1 MKFGATTLN
10 KKHAYLIM
18 AHNHAD
24 LLNRLLNILD
34 DPRNDVFVH
43 IDSKSGDA
51 FVQRVR
57 RSLNNANLYFTER
70 VDVHWG
76 AFSLVQ
82 AEMALLKLATD
93 TGNYAYYH
101 LISGVDLPIKTQ
113 DQIHTF
119 FDSIQGQELVQFQQ
133 PKISAEKLERVR
145 RYFPLQEK
153 DIRINQLLSFSQR
166 VLVKA
171 QKILGMDRLRHV
183 STEFQM
189 GSNWFSI
196 TDDFARYIIQALPQ
210 YVPYFQNAFCSDE
223 LIVQTILI
231 NSPFKESLYHT
242 EFDDS
247 KQGNMRFIVWLNH
260 APRDIVSSDYQT
272 LKSSDLLFAR
282 KFNPDNDPAIIE
294 KVITEMAQ

>member
-1 MKFGATTLN
+1 MKSGATTLN
-10 KKHAYLIM
+10 NKHAYLIM
-18 AHNHAD
+18 AHNHPD

-43 IDSKSGDA
+43 IDSKSSDA
-51 FVQRVR
+51 FVQQVR
-57 RSLNNANLYFTER
+57 KSLTNANLFFTER
-70 VDVHWG
+70 IDVHWG

-113 DQIHTF
+113 NQIHNF

-145 RYFPLQEK
+145 RYFPMQEK
-153 DIRINQLLSFSQR
+153 DIRNNQLLSFSQR

-171 QKILGMDRLRHV
+171 QKILGMDRLKYV
-183 STEFQM
+183 STDFQM

-196 TDDFARYIIQALPQ
+196 TDDFARYIIRVLPK
-210 YVPYFQNAFCSDE
+210 YVPYFRKSFCSDE

-231 NSPFKESLYHT
+231 NSPFKGRLYHAQ
-242 EFDDS
+242 FDDS
-247 KQGNMRFIVWLNH
+247 KQGNMRFIVWINH
-260 APRDIVSSDYQT
+260 APRDIVGSDYQA

-282 KFNPDNDPAIIE
+282 KFNPDKDLAIIE